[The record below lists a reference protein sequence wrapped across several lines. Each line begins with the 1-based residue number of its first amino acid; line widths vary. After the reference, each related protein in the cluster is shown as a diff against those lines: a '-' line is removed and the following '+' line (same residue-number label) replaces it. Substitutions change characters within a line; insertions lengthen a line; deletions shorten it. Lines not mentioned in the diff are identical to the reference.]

1 MIDIDNDDDD
11 DDEDVIYAGYG
22 LNDDCNY
29 KNSTLRVLFEVFLD
43 SSAKKRESSKKGLV
57 YCRVERRRRMMVVL
71 CTMFYN
77 MRRKTRHTH
86 PLISDRCSL
95 PCTCVPGEITDH
107 VTNS

>member
-43 SSAKKRESSKKGLV
+43 SSAKNGKAAKKG
-57 YCRVERRRRMMVVL
+57 
-71 CTMFYN
+71 
-77 MRRKTRHTH
+77 
-86 PLISDRCSL
+86 
-95 PCTCVPGEITDH
+95 
-107 VTNS
+107 